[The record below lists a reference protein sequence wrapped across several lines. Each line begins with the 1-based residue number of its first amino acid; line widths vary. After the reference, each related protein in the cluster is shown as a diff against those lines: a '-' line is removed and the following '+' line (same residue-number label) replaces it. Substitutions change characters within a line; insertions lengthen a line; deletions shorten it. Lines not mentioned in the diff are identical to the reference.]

1 MQSEYI
7 EFDYSIPF
15 AERVGYVLSK
25 LPDPYRFTVDG
36 ITVSLSFT
44 ENTPSLQ
51 TRMSRWLCRKISG

>member
-1 MQSEYI
+1 MQSQSFEL
-7 EFDYSIPF
+7 DYSIPF

-44 ENTPSLQ
+44 ENAPDLQ
-51 TRMSRWLCRKISG
+51 SRMSRWLCRKASG